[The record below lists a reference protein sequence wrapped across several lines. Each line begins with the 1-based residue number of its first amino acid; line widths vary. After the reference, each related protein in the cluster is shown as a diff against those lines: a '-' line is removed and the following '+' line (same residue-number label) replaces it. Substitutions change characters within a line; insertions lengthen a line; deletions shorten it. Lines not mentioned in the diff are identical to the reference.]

1 MAHWRKCPDSAQT
14 MYGRVHVDR
23 DETMWQGLI
32 GFIYNDFKFAIS
44 GLGPLGDDRTTPH
57 HTTPHHPLK

>member
-14 MYGRVHVDR
+14 MYGRDHVDR
-23 DETMWQGLI
+23 AETMWQGLI

-44 GLGPLGDDRTTPH
+44 GLGPLASWGSH
-57 HTTPHHPLK
+57 